1 MVYYCYGVLLIS
13 KKKTQVGALLE
24 KKNSRRHPRKA
35 TKKNCRWAGGVG
47 TIIGGEV
54 HHARAYGR
62 VGLEPYGGSAFRA
75 GDGRVA
81 RLLLVLAW
89 AYGAAF
95 RGGRAARLTS
105 DGWTH
110 ARARATA
117 RDERP
122 FPPRRRRVRVTCA
135 CMLPVPAPAL
145 PPRLPLL
152 PQHIALGT
160 SGSGHRKQ
168 TCSATHSHRNLALHS
183 CIAIA

>member
-122 FPPRRRRVRVTCA
+122 FPPRRRRVRVSCDLCA

-145 PPRLPLL
+145 PPLPS
-152 PQHIALGT
+152 PPA
-160 SGSGHRKQ
+160 SS
-168 TCSATHSHRNLALHS
+168 THSTRHQR
-183 CIAIA
+183 